1 MYEKCRVISNVE
13 LCKNVYEIVI
23 ESREIALS
31 AKPGQFLH
39 IKTNKGLDPLLRRP
53 ISISRIY
60 RDKGQLSM
68 IYQTVGRG
76 TKELTL
82 FSEGDYT
89 DALGPLG
96 NGFPVFKD
104 KKCAV
109 IGGGMGAAP
118 LLEIINNI
126 DDCDA
131 YIGFKGST
139 FKIEEYQRSCRNLY
153 IATEDG
159 SIGFKGF
166 VTDMIDDI
174 KKYDIVYA
182 CGPKP
187 MLKRVKALCE
197 DGDVLCYISVEER
210 MACGIGACLVCV
222 CSIEAENGSRQYK
235 KVCTDGPV
243 FKAQEVVF
251 DD

>member
-13 LCKNVYEIVI
+13 LCKNIYEIVI
-23 ESREIALS
+23 ESEEITLS

-39 IKTNKGLDPLLRRP
+39 IKTNMGLDPLLRRP
-53 ISISRIY
+53 ISISRIH
-60 RDKGQLSM
+60 RDKGQLFM
-68 IYQTVGRG
+68 IYQMAGRG
-76 TKELTL
+76 TKELTH
-82 FSEGDYT
+82 FSEGDYI
-89 DALGPLG
+89 DVLGPLG

-109 IGGGMGAAP
+109 IGGGMGVAP
-118 LLEIINNI
+118 LLEILNNI
-126 DDCDA
+126 DECDA
-131 YIGFKGST
+131 YIGFKCST
-139 FKIEEYQRSCRNLY
+139 FKIEEFQKSCRNLC

-159 SIGFKGF
+159 SLGFKGF
-166 VTDMIDDI
+166 VTDLIDDI

-187 MLKRVKALCE
+187 MLKRVKTICE
-197 DGDVLCYISVEER
+197 DGDVLCYMSVEER
-210 MACGIGACLVCV
+210 MACGIGACLVCA
-222 CSIEAENGSRQYK
+222 CSIEMEDGSRQYK
-235 KVCTDGPV
+235 KVCADGPV